1 MNIVFGCSRAP
12 PGRRGRSPGARGVGA
27 AGWSWARV
35 SPGTGRGGEGRGGEG
50 REGRREGGRGR
61 AGVGARGGRPVCCLR
76 SGGGGGG
83 GGREG
88 RREASERACHVASLT
103 LGASCR
109 TSPRKSTGKWQTGL
123 TGFTRSSLDR
133 AAHYHNRLQRRR
145 RGAPVAAAGPAGT
158 LARRAPAAAT
168 STRTR
173 TSPDRAGPR
182 TRGVCTG
189 GRAGA
194 EPGAGQQQLERRGR
208 RRLPADP
215 AVRAGLGAGGGRRP
229 GAERPGRVGGRRPVP
244 SGVCDRGSALPRPP
258 PARRSPSG
266 RAPAGAGPG
275 RPEEGVEG
283 WKKGRSQRASARGGG
298 AGFSPRGWRA
308 PRSLYPGGSG
318 RRPHAH
324 RADSRGRWGPRLR

>member
-1 MNIVFGCSRAP
+1 M
-12 PGRRGRSPGARGVGA
+12 RS
-27 AGWSWARV
+27 S
-35 SPGTGRGGEGRGGEG
+35 SGGG
-50 REGRREGGRGR
+50 
-61 AGVGARGGRPVCCLR
+61 
-76 SGGGGGG
+76 GGGGGG

-88 RREASERACHVASLT
+88 RREASGRACHVASLT

-158 LARRAPAAAT
+158 LARRVPAAAT
-168 STRTR
+168 STSTRTR
-173 TSPDRAGPR
+173 ASLDRAGPR

-244 SGVCDRGSALPRPP
+244 SGVCGRGPAPPRPA

-275 RPEEGVEG
+275 RSVEGVEG
-283 WKKGRSQRASARGGG
+283 WKKGRSRGASARGGG

-318 RRPHAH
+318 RRPRAH